1 MSGQIGG
8 QVRAL
13 PFTGF
18 MSLPLALLGLVLS
31 GIGFL
36 MTRVRSKHA
45 RGRIG

>member
-31 GIGFL
+31 GIGLL
-36 MTRVRSKHA
+36 MTRIRPRNA
-45 RGRIG
+45 RGRLG